1 MKPTFFARLCRYYL
15 LFSAGFIAF
24 LIALAILEKEGMPRV
39 WIGHLFM
46 LATIVLYATIGLLSR
61 TSNVLEY
68 YVAGR
73 KVPAM
78 FNGMATA
85 ADWISAASFI
95 SLAGGLYL
103 HGFDGLAYIMG
114 WTGGYCLVALLI
126 APFLRKFGQ
135 YTIPDFLA
143 ERYRSPNGNGRPVR
157 IIAVCATIIVS
168 FIYVVAQ
175 IYAVGLIAS
184 RFTGVDFSVGIFLG
198 LASILV
204 CSFLGGMR
212 AITWTQVAQ
221 YIIILVAFLI
231 PAIWLAVKHSDNP
244 IPQLAYGKIL
254 AQLSAREQ
262 ILEKDPKEQQV
273 RAIFKQRADEYQ
285 DKLDG
290 LPASWENGRLQA
302 QQRLDKIRLRNAS
315 LMDIRNAERAL
326 IAYPKSAEDA
336 LQAWSEA
343 RTTNLE
349 RSLPMTP
356 HATPFPA
363 ENREQSDIKRNNFL
377 ALAFCLMLG
386 TAALPHLL
394 MRSYTTPSVHASRI
408 SVFWTL
414 FFILLIYLTI
424 PALAVLVKYDIYTAL
439 VGSEFS
445 QLPNWVSYWANVD
458 KLNPLISIVDTNR
471 DGIVQLAEI
480 AIDGDVLVLATPEIA
495 GLPYV
500 ISGLVAAGGLAAALS
515 TADGLLLAI
524 SNALS
529 HDVYYKIV
537 DPQASTQ
544 KRVTISKLLLL
555 AVAFIAAYIASQKP
569 ADILSLVGA
578 AFSLAASTLFP
589 ALVLGVFWKRANHHG
604 AIAGMLAGFLVCLY
618 YMLHTNPILGGSIAN
633 QWFHIAPIS
642 AGVFGVPA
650 GLITLYVI
658 SMLTRPPQRQ
668 IGALVDY
675 LRTPESLAAPG
686 LPPARNINGNSGNN
700 SNNSNNS
707 NSGNSSSSR

>member
-1 MKPTFFARLCRYYL
+1 LKPQRTYFQRLRYYYS
-15 LFSAGFIAF
+15 LFTGGFVCF
-24 LIALAILEKEGMPRV
+24 LIALAALEQEGMPRV
-39 WIGHLFM
+39 WIGYLFM
-46 LATIVLYATIGLLSR
+46 FATIVLYALIGVISR

-73 KVPAM
+73 RVPAM

-126 APFLRKFGQ
+126 APYLRKFAQ

-143 ERYRSPNGNGRPVR
+143 ERYGGAENAEHGGRAVR
-157 IIAVCATIIVS
+157 ILAVIATITVS
-168 FIYVVAQ
+168 FTYVVAQ

-231 PAIWLAVKHSDNP
+231 PAMWLSAKHSDNP
-244 IPQLAYGKIL
+244 IPQVAYGKL
-254 AQLSAREQ
+254 LPKLSAREHVLQ
-262 ILEKDPKEQQV
+262 EDPKEAEV
-273 RAIFKQRADEYQ
+273 RAIYRQRAADYEGRL
-285 DKLDG
+285 KT
-290 LPASWENGRLQA
+290 LPASWEAGRIDLQ
-302 QQRLDKIRLRNAS
+302 RKLDSVKARNAS
-315 LMDIRNAERAL
+315 LLEIRSAEREL
-326 IAYPKSAEDA
+326 VAYPKSADDA
-336 LQAWSEA
+336 ERVWADAREQYLQRAE
-343 RTTNLE
+343 
-349 RSLPMTP
+349 PITP
-356 HATPFPA
+356 HATPYPGDRA
-363 ENREQSDIKRNNFL
+363 TSDIKRNNFL
-377 ALAFCLMLG
+377 ALVFCLMLG
-386 TAALPHLL
+386 TAALPHIL
-394 MRSYTTPSVHASRI
+394 MRSYTTPSVHDTRV

-424 PALAVLVKYDIYTAL
+424 PALAVLVKYDIYSAL
-439 VGSEFS
+439 VGTDYNH
-445 QLPNWVSYWANVD
+445 LPNWVSYWTNVD
-458 KLNPLISIVDTNR
+458 KLNPLFSINDVNH
-471 DGIVQLAEI
+471 DGVVQLAEI
-480 AIDGDVLVLATPEIA
+480 TIDADVLVLATPEIA

-529 HDVYYKIV
+529 HDVYYKLV
-537 DPQASTQ
+537 DRGASTQ

-555 AVAFIAAYIASQKP
+555 AVAFIAAYAASTKP
-569 ADILSLVGA
+569 GDILSLVGA
-578 AFSLAASTLFP
+578 AFSLAGSTLFP
-589 ALVLGVFWKRANHHG
+589 ALVLGVFWKRANHQG
-604 AIAGMLAGFLVCLY
+604 AIAGMAAGFLVCIY
-618 YMLHTNPILGGSIAN
+618 YMLHTSPVLGGSAAG

-642 AGVFGVPA
+642 AGIFGVPA
-650 GLITLYVI
+650 GV
-658 SMLTRPPQRQ
+658 LTIIVVSLLTPAPGRQ
-668 IGALVDY
+668 TAALVDY
-675 LRTPESLAAPG
+675 IRAPEQ
-686 LPPARNINGNSGNN
+686 
-700 SNNSNNS
+700 
-707 NSGNSSSSR
+707 

>member
-1 MKPTFFARLCRYYL
+1 MRTPFFRKLQRYYTIFTSCFAMFL
-15 LFSAGFIAF
+15 L
-24 LIALAILEKEGMPRV
+24 ALAMLENEGMPRL
-39 WIGHLFM
+39 WIGYLFM
-46 LATIVLYATIGLLSR
+46 FATIILYAAIGVISR
-61 TSNVLEY
+61 TSNVAEY

-73 KVPAM
+73 RVPSL

-126 APFLRKFGQ
+126 GPYLRKFGQ
-135 YTIPDFLA
+135 YTIPDFFA
-143 ERYRSPNGNGRPVR
+143 ARYGGGFNGRAVR
-157 IIAVCATIIVS
+157 LMAVGATIIVS
-168 FIYVVAQ
+168 FTYVVAQ

-221 YIIILVAFLI
+221 YIIILVAFLM
-231 PAIWLAVKHSDNP
+231 PAMWLAVKRGGNP
-244 IPQLAYGKIL
+244 VPQVAYGKL
-254 AQLSAREQ
+254 LPKLSAREVQ
-262 ILEKDPKEQQV
+262 LAHDDKEAEV
-273 RAIFKQRADEYQ
+273 REVFLQRAEDFGVR
-285 DKLDG
+285 LHG
-290 LPASWENGRLQA
+290 LPASWDSGRIEAQHNLDMVKQRNGSL
-302 QQRLDKIRLRNAS
+302 LEIRA
-315 LMDIRNAERAL
+315 AERAL
-326 IAYPKSAEDA
+326 ADYPKTVEDA
-336 LQAWSEA
+336 AVVWTAQRNYNLA
-343 RTTNLE
+343 RGRELVK
-349 RSLPMTP
+349 
-356 HATPFPA
+356 HAEPFPGA
-363 ENREQSDIKRNNFL
+363 DRQQSDQKRNNFL
-377 ALAFCLMLG
+377 ALVFCLMVG
-386 TAALPHLL
+386 TAALPHIL
-394 MRSYTTPSVHASRI
+394 MRSYTSPSVQETRV

-414 FFILLIYLTI
+414 FFILLVYLTI
-424 PALAVLVKYDIYTAL
+424 PALAVLVKYDIYSSL
-439 VGSEFS
+439 VGSDFAH
-445 QLPNWVSYWANVD
+445 LPTWVSYWANVD
-458 KLNPLISIVDTNR
+458 KANPLLSISDINL

-480 AIDGDVLVLATPEIA
+480 QIDSDVLVLATPEIA

-555 AVAFIAAYIASQKP
+555 AVAFIAAYAASTKP
-569 ADILSLVGA
+569 GDILSLVGA

-589 ALVLGVFWKRANHHG
+589 ALVAGVFWQRANHQG
-604 AIAGMLAGFLVCLY
+604 AMAAMVAGFFTCLY
-618 YMLHTNPILGGSIAN
+618 YMLHANPVLGGSIGG
-633 QWFHIAPIS
+633 QWFGIAANS

-650 GLITLYVI
+650 GFA
-658 SMLTRPPQRQ
+658 
-668 IGALVDY
+668 ALVVVSLLTPAPDTRT
-675 LRTPESLAAPG
+675 LSLVRHIRTPE
-686 LPPARNINGNSGNN
+686 
-700 SNNSNNS
+700 
-707 NSGNSSSSR
+707 

>member
-1 MKPTFFARLCRYYL
+1 MKTSYFQRLSRYYL
-15 LFSAGFIAF
+15 GYTGCFLGFLA
-24 LIALAILEKEGMPRV
+24 ALALLEKEGMPRV
-39 WIGHLFM
+39 WIGYLFM
-46 LATIVLYATIGLLSR
+46 FATIVLYAAIGVISR
-61 TSNVLEY
+61 TSNVAEY

-73 KVPAM
+73 RVPAM

-126 APFLRKFGQ
+126 APYLRRFAQ

-143 ERYRSPNGNGRPVR
+143 ARYGGGAGGRGAPVR
-157 IIAVCATIIVS
+157 MMAVGATIIVS
-168 FIYVVAQ
+168 FTYVVAQ

-231 PAIWLAVKHSDNP
+231 PTMWLSVKHADNP
-244 IPQLAYGKIL
+244 VPQLAYGSVLPQL
-254 AQLSAREQ
+254 AAREQ
-262 ILEKDPKEQQV
+262 ALANDPKELEV
-273 RAIFKQRADEYQ
+273 RAIFSQRAAVHQARLKALPESWQ
-285 DKLDG
+285 QGLDQM
-290 LPASWENGRLQA
+290 QA
-302 QQRLDKIRLRNAS
+302 RLDAVRLRNAT
-315 LMDIRNAERAL
+315 LVEIRAAERAL
-326 IAYPKSAEDA
+326 LAYPKSAD
-336 LQAWSEA
+336 EA
-343 RTTNLE
+343 ARLWTDQRDQNLL
-349 RSLPMTP
+349 RARPPMP
-356 HATPFPA
+356 HATPFPGA
-363 ENREQSDIKRNNFL
+363 DAAQSDARRNNFL
-377 ALAFCLMLG
+377 ALVFCLMLG
-386 TAALPHLL
+386 TAALPHIL
-394 MRSYTTPSVHASRI
+394 MRSYTTPSVKETRV

-424 PALAVLVKYDIYTAL
+424 PALAVLVKYDLYTSL
-439 VGSEFS
+439 VGSSFTE
-445 QLPNWVSYWANVD
+445 LPTWISYWANVD
-458 KLNPLISIVDTNR
+458 KVTPLISVADINA

-480 AIDGDVLVLATPEIA
+480 AIDGDVLVLATPEIG

-529 HDVYYKIV
+529 HDVYYKVV
-537 DPQASTQ
+537 DPAASTQ

-555 AVAFIAAYIASQKP
+555 GVAFIAAYAASQKP

-578 AFSLAASTLFP
+578 AFSLAASTMFP
-589 ALVLGVFWKRANHHG
+589 ALVLGVFWKRANHVG
-604 AIAGMLAGFLVCLY
+604 AIAGMAGGFLVCAW
-618 YMLHTNPILGGSIAN
+618 YMLATHPSLGGSAAQ
-633 QWFHIAPIS
+633 QWFSIAPMS

-650 GLITLYVI
+650 GMALLVI
-658 SMLTRPPQRQ
+658 VSLLTRPPDERS
-668 IGALVDY
+668 GALVDHI
-675 LRTPESLAAPG
+675 RSPE
-686 LPPARNINGNSGNN
+686 
-700 SNNSNNS
+700 
-707 NSGNSSSSR
+707 

>member
-1 MKPTFFARLCRYYL
+1 MTPRFKRLSRFYLAYTACFA
-15 LFSAGFIAF
+15 AF
-24 LIALAILEKEGMPRV
+24 LVALAILEHEGMPRV
-39 WIGHLFM
+39 WIGYLFM
-46 LATIVLYATIGLLSR
+46 FATISLYAVIGVISR
-61 TSNVLEY
+61 TSNVTEY

-73 KVPAM
+73 RVPAL

-126 APFLRKFGQ
+126 APYLRRFAQ

-143 ERYRSPNGNGRPVR
+143 ARYGGGAGGRGGPVR
-157 IIAVCATIIVS
+157 LMAVGATIIVS
-168 FIYVVAQ
+168 FTYVVAQ

-231 PAIWLAVKHSDNP
+231 PTMWLSVKHADNP
-244 IPQLAYGKIL
+244 LPQVAYGSVLPKLAERELQLASDSK
-254 AQLSAREQ
+254 E
-262 ILEKDPKEQQV
+262 LEV
-273 RAIFKQRADEYQ
+273 RGIFRQRADYYSEQ
-285 DKLDG
+285 LKALPTSWEAGRQEAERKLD
-290 LPASWENGRLQA
+290 QV
-302 QQRLDKIRLRNAS
+302 RLRNAT
-315 LMDIRNAERAL
+315 LAEIRSAERAL
-326 IAYPKSAEDA
+326 IAYPKTQDEAA
-336 LQAWSEA
+336 RAWTEA
-343 RTTNLE
+343 RDANLA
-349 RSLPMTP
+349 RARPPKP

-363 ENREQSDIKRNNFL
+363 ETQAASDTSRNNVL
-377 ALAFCLMLG
+377 ALVFCLMLG
-386 TAALPHLL
+386 TAALPHIL
-394 MRSYTTPSVHASRI
+394 MRSYTTPSVGETRV

-424 PALAVLVKYDIYTAL
+424 PALAVLVKYDIYSTL
-439 VGSEFS
+439 VGTSFNE
-445 QLPNWVSYWANVD
+445 LPTWISYWANVD
-458 KLNPLISIVDTNR
+458 KLNPLIRIADINR

-480 AIDGDVLVLATPEIA
+480 AIDGDVLVLATPEIG

-529 HDVYYKIV
+529 HDVYYKVV
-537 DPQASTQ
+537 DPAASTQ

-555 AVAFIAAYIASQKP
+555 AVAFIAAYAASQKP

-589 ALVLGVFWKRANHHG
+589 ALALGVFWKRANHQG
-604 AIAGMLAGFLVCLY
+604 AIAGMVAGFLVCLY
-618 YMLHTNPILGGSIAN
+618 YMLHTNPMLGGSAAG
-633 QWFHIAPIS
+633 QWFGIAPIS
-642 AGVFGVPA
+642 AGIFGVPA
-650 GLITLYVI
+650 GVAVLALA
-658 SMLTRPPQRQ
+658 SLLTAPPSPQNR
-668 IGALVDY
+668 GLVDHI
-675 LRTPESLAAPG
+675 RSPEL
-686 LPPARNINGNSGNN
+686 
-700 SNNSNNS
+700 
-707 NSGNSSSSR
+707 

>member
-1 MKPTFFARLCRYYL
+1 MSDRSLFQRLTRYYL
-15 LFSAGFIAF
+15 WYTGCFAGF
-24 LIALAILEKEGMPRV
+24 LISLALLEQEGMPRV
-39 WIGHLFM
+39 WIGYLFM
-46 LATIVLYATIGLLSR
+46 FATIVLYGGIGLASR
-61 TSNVLEY
+61 TSNVSEY

-73 KVPAM
+73 RVPAL

-126 APFLRKFGQ
+126 APYLRKFGQ

-143 ERYRSPNGNGRPVR
+143 ARYGEGAGGQGGRTVR
-157 IIAVCATIIVS
+157 LLAVGATIIVS
-168 FIYVVAQ
+168 FTYVVAQ

-231 PAIWLAVKHSDNP
+231 PAMWLSAKHSDNP
-244 IPQLAYGKIL
+244 VPQVAYGSVLSKLSLRESAL
-254 AQLSAREQ
+254 AN
-262 ILEKDPKEQQV
+262 DPKELQV
-273 RAIFKQRADEYQ
+273 RAIFRQRAHDYDVRLQ
-285 DKLDG
+285 A
-290 LPASWENGRLQA
+290 LPASWEAGRARA
-302 QQRLDKIRLRNAS
+302 QRQLDSVKQRNAP
-315 LMDIRNAERAL
+315 LLDIRTAERQL
-326 IAYPKSAEDA
+326 SAYPKTPEDA
-336 LQAWSEA
+336 ARLWFAAQAMNLA
-343 RTTNLE
+343 RAA
-349 RSLPMTP
+349 PP
-356 HATPFPA
+356 VAHAEPFPGIDEA
-363 ENREQSDIKRNNFL
+363 QSDIKRNNFL
-377 ALAFCLMLG
+377 ALVFCLMLG
-386 TAALPHLL
+386 TAALPHIL
-394 MRSYTTPSVHASRI
+394 MRSYTTPSVNETRI

-414 FFILLIYLTI
+414 FFVLLVYLTI

-439 VGSEFS
+439 VGSDFS
-445 QLPNWVSYWANVD
+445 ALPTWVSYWANVD
-458 KLNPLISIVDTNR
+458 KLNPLISIVDTNL

-529 HDVYYKIV
+529 HDIYYKIV
-537 DPQASTQ
+537 DPAASTQ

-555 AVAFIAAYIASQKP
+555 GVAFVAAYAASQKP

-578 AFSLAASTLFP
+578 AFSLAASALFP
-589 ALVLGVFWKRANHHG
+589 ALVLGVFWKRANQSG
-604 AIAGMLAGFLVCLY
+604 AIAGMLAGFMVCLY
-618 YMLHTNPILGGSIAN
+618 YMLHTNPILGGSASG
-633 QWFHIAPIS
+633 QWFNIAPLS
-642 AGVFGVPA
+642 AGIFGVPA
-650 GLITLYVI
+650 GLATMVLVSLLTLAPDRRTV
-658 SMLTRPPQRQ
+658 
-668 IGALVDY
+668 ALINHI
-675 LRTPESLAAPG
+675 RAPD
-686 LPPARNINGNSGNN
+686 
-700 SNNSNNS
+700 
-707 NSGNSSSSR
+707 

>member
-1 MKPTFFARLCRYYL
+1 MSAAFRRLSRYYL
-15 LFSAGFIAF
+15 WFTVCFVAFIVS
-24 LIALAILEKEGMPRV
+24 LALLEREGMPRV
-39 WIGHLFM
+39 WLGYLYMF
-46 LATIVLYATIGLLSR
+46 ATIVLYAAIGVISR
-61 TSNVLEY
+61 TSNVTEY

-73 KVPAM
+73 RVPAL

-126 APFLRKFGQ
+126 APYLRKFAQ

-143 ERYRSPNGNGRPVR
+143 ARYGGGAGGRGGPVR
-157 IIAVCATIIVS
+157 VMAVAATIIVS
-168 FIYVVAQ
+168 FTYVVAQ

-221 YIIILVAFLI
+221 YIIILVAFLL
-231 PAIWLAVKHSDNP
+231 PTMWLSLKHADNP
-244 IPQLAYGKIL
+244 VPQVAYGAVMPKL
-254 AQLSAREQ
+254 AAREAE
-262 ILEKDPKEQQV
+262 LERDPREREV
-273 RAIFKQRADEYQ
+273 RAIFAQRAAAYGA
-285 DKLDG
+285 LAAA
-290 LPASWENGRLQA
+290 LPGSWDMGR
-302 QQRLDKIRLRNAS
+302 QQVQHRLDAVRLRNAT
-315 LMDIRNAERAL
+315 MGEIRAAERAL
-326 IAYPKSAEDA
+326 VLYPKSAEEA
-336 LQAWSEA
+336 ARLWSTA
-343 RTTNLE
+343 RAANLA
-349 RSLPMTP
+349 RSRPPQP
-356 HATPFPA
+356 HATPFPGA
-363 ENREQSDIKRNNFL
+363 DRAASDIRRNNFL
-377 ALAFCLMLG
+377 ALVFCLMLG
-386 TAALPHLL
+386 TAALPHIL
-394 MRSYTTPSVHASRI
+394 MRSYTTASVHDTRV

-414 FFILLIYLTI
+414 FFILLIYLSI
-424 PALAVLVKYDIYTAL
+424 PALAVLIKYDLYSAL
-439 VGSEFS
+439 VGTKFS
-445 QLPNWVSYWANVD
+445 NLPSWIGYWANVD
-458 KLNPLISIVDTNR
+458 KLNPLISIADINR

-480 AIDGDVLVLATPEIA
+480 AIDGDMLVLATPEIG

-529 HDVYYKIV
+529 HDFYYKV
-537 DPQASTQ
+537 LDPGASTQ

-555 AVAFIAAYIASQKP
+555 AVAFIAAYAASQKP

-589 ALVLGVFWKRANHHG
+589 ALVLGVFWKRANHAG
-604 AIAGMLAGFLVCLY
+604 ALAGMAAGFGVCLY
-618 YMLHTNPILGGSIAN
+618 YMLHTNPILGGSAAG
-633 QWFHIAPIS
+633 QWFHIAPMS

-650 GLITLYVI
+650 GLLVLVAA
-658 SMLTRPPQRQ
+658 SLLTRAPDARAR
-668 IGALVDY
+668 GLVDHV
-675 LRTPESLAAPG
+675 RAPE
-686 LPPARNINGNSGNN
+686 
-700 SNNSNNS
+700 
-707 NSGNSSSSR
+707 